1 MKSKCCGAEVKTF
14 LHCSECGKVDWT
26 AEGESAAD
34 EILKKCFDNSNQGTS
49 QGGTMS
55 AKLAKQQFMG
65 MLRELLNNRDD
76 DGVLDSS
83 TDDILRETADYLDT
97 AIAEARLEAVEKWMA
112 MTYDCIGNNGVIATE
127 HFNYLAE
134 LRKAAGRGE

>member
-1 MKSKCCGAEVKTF
+1 M
-14 LHCSECGKVDWT
+14 
-26 AEGESAAD
+26 
-34 EILKKCFDNSNQGTS
+34 
-49 QGGTMS
+49 MS

-97 AIAEARLEAVEKWMA
+97 AIADAQLEAVEKVLFLSPR
-112 MTYDCIGNNGVIATE
+112 N
-127 HFNYLAE
+127 LAVYITK
-134 LRKAAGRGE
+134 LRKAAGKGE